1 MGASRFTSL
10 IRYLRPP
17 PLAHHPCILWAAM
30 RETPS
35 PQKPNRGSQ
44 AQDLPPW
51 YVTLGKVESEKSQTP
66 YVSPASTH
74 TLISS

>member
-10 IRYLRPP
+10 IHNLRPP

-30 RETPS
+30 RETPF
-35 PQKPNRGSQ
+35 PRKPNRG
-44 AQDLPPW
+44 AQVKEPPPW
-51 YVTLGKVESEKSQTP
+51 YVTLGKESEKSEIP
-66 YVSPASTH
+66 YVSLASTH